1 MEAPERKALGILL
14 GVVVIVLTAHLILD
28 STGKAAFAGP
38 YTQQAAE
45 GDLVMLEGAV
55 DDRIFT
61 KTGGHVILSIRGIPV
76 FVPASAIP
84 PAIPEVGDCIRVIGV
99 VQQYQG
105 TREIVLQDPRD
116 VTAGSC

>member
-1 MEAPERKALGILL
+1 MEGPERKALGVLL
-14 GVVVIVLTAHLILD
+14 GVVIIVLTAHIILE

-38 YTQQAAE
+38 YTPEASE
-45 GDLVMLEGAV
+45 GDLVILEGVV

-61 KTGGHVILSIRGIPV
+61 RTGGHIILSIRGIPV
-76 FVPASAIP
+76 FVPASATP

-116 VTAGSC
+116 MTAGSC